1 MKGAEL
7 KRWSRSAELSHKT
20 VTFVP
25 AEKKLRPLRDVI
37 IVEPLDGNLSAII
50 EVINECKPVRGIVRA
65 VGPGHYPAV
74 YLDHN
79 GDRLPDHRRKDRKL
93 LTYGKHFVP
102 TSVRVGEVVNL
113 GGLNIGGYAFDT
125 FYWGDVLHLICRE
138 ADVAG
143 IEDIRISKSI
153 TEENNV
159 ATSAG

>member
-50 EVINECKPVRGIVRA
+50 EVIHECKPVRGIVKA
-65 VGPGHYPAV
+65 VGPGHYANV
-74 YLDHN
+74 YLDKW
-79 GDRLPDHRRKDRKL
+79 GDKLPDHKRKERKQL
-93 LTYGKHFVP
+93 AAGTHFRP
-102 TSVRVGEVVNL
+102 TTVKVGDVVNL
-113 GGLNIGGYAFDT
+113 GGLNIGGYNFDS
-125 FYWGDVLHLICRE
+125 FYWGDRLHLICRE

-143 IEDIRISKSI
+143 IE
-153 TEENNV
+153 E
-159 ATSAG
+159 SAEAA